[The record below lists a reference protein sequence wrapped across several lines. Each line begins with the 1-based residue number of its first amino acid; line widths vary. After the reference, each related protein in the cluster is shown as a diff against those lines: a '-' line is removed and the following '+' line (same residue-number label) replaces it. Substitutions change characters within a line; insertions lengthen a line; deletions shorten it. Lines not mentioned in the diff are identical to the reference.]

1 MVKRI
6 VLVAALFCGVSEL
19 ALGQRLVRTLRP
31 PEAPE
36 GEELRFDTN
45 LAPLTNL
52 SLSPGAGQPDANYAP
67 HLVFT
72 PDSTRVFAVFPG
84 SDRMLGWDVATGEL
98 AVDLEIPGNPASV
111 TTAPDG
117 KQVAVVS
124 LFIAENFGDAANN
137 FEGERIGAITM
148 IDLETLETRSL
159 ALTEVFFSFFNNV
172 VFTTDGTRAYIASAA
187 TDELLQIDI
196 ATMREAGPRI
206 KFEAGTRPTPI
217 SISPDSSTLALTLIG
232 SAVLPRDEV
241 PDSVQLVDTGTFA
254 VTRSIVPDPFE
265 IPIGDGTTVEVRHD
279 FVATNNLAFSA
290 DGKWGLIAE
299 QSSSSLSGL
308 PEFTTD
314 RGLLI
319 DMETAQVDE
328 VFATG
333 GVSGMAVLVPGS
345 TLFAVV
351 SAADL
356 SFVNYDP
363 DTRESWRTQD
373 PRSQFRTSS
382 RPAFRGDQI
391 LLGSPVRDAV
401 VRFDLPSGDLR
412 NIVAV
417 GPEFEPENLS
427 IPAGALDVSV
437 SPDDQTIAAVV
448 FNDNSVDLFKPTKRF
463 VLPQF
468 VQDASWSTG
477 IALTNVSGKEIE
489 VIGLAYNNV
498 GFPFFDVDECAD
510 SEDEDCENIVEFLNP
525 QTFVMQ
531 PEEQVSFTPLGFLE
545 AAFGETVDGWLD
557 LDVDAESMSGM
568 FLSLDGEVTRMDGG
582 GLGEAGGLSHIVTHF
597 RATDSYTAELVL
609 INSSLALSS
618 VQVQLVNSDGNLVT
632 EVSVPIAPAGRIAR
646 LLVDPDVDAGLGRGL
661 FAREDFEEG
670 KEHYLVLNAGERQN
684 PFVRYYNDRTLGLL
698 EGTQTIGP
706 GAQLA
711 QRQIAPQVVAF
722 DGNSSTLTAINFSAE
737 EAVVTLTLHPDDGQ
751 LEVDPVEVTL
761 QSATVLKEDVADLF
775 GLEDAGQ
782 IVSGWVDVVSDTD
795 GLFGSLEFQL
805 FDGKAMSVLP
815 FFPEG
820 SKRIIFSHVAQGL
833 GFSTRMVALNPT
845 DQTATV
851 TVILRLVDGS
861 QVASTQLVLEPGER
875 VSLLL
880 NQLFGQEIEQ
890 IGGRIDLLSDVA
902 IIAVELFF
910 SEDRE
915 ILSAVPGQTPGE

>member
-1 MVKRI
+1 MVKQI
-6 VLVAALFCGVSEL
+6 VLVATLFCGASEI

-36 GEELRFDTN
+36 GEEVRFDTN
-45 LAPLTNL
+45 LQPLTSL
-52 SLSPGAGQPDANYAP
+52 SLSPGTTPPDANYAP
-67 HLVFT
+67 DLVFT

-111 TTAPDG
+111 TMAPDG
-117 KQVAVVS
+117 KRVAVVS
-124 LFIAENFGDAANN
+124 LFIDENFGDGTNN

-148 IDLETLETRSL
+148 VDFETLGTRTL
-159 ALTEVFFSFFNNV
+159 ALTEVFFSFFNNL
-172 VFTTDGTRAYIASAA
+172 VFTGDGTRAYIASAA

-196 ATMREAGPRI
+196 AAMSEAGPRL
-206 KFEAGTRPTPI
+206 KFETATRPTPI
-217 SISPDSSTLALTLIG
+217 SISPDSSTLAVTLIG
-232 SAVLPRDEV
+232 SVSLPRDEV
-241 PDSVQLVDTGTFA
+241 PDSVQLVDTGSFT

-265 IPIGDGTTVEVRHD
+265 IPLPDGGTFKIRHD

-290 DGKWGLIAE
+290 DGKWGMIAE
-299 QSSSSLSGL
+299 QSSSALSRN
-308 PEFTTD
+308 PEFTAD

-319 DMETAQVDE
+319 DMETGQVDE

-333 GVSGMAVLVPGS
+333 GVSGIAVLVPDS

-351 SAADL
+351 SAADV

-363 DTRESWRTQD
+363 DTRGSWHTQD
-373 PRSQFRTSS
+373 PRSQFRTTS
-382 RPAFRGDQI
+382 RPAFLGDQI

-401 VRFDLPSGDLR
+401 VRFDVRSGDLR
-412 NIVAV
+412 NIVSV
-417 GPEFEPENLS
+417 GPEFESENLN

-437 SPDDQTIAAVV
+437 SPDGQTIATVV

-463 VLPQF
+463 AMPQF
-468 VQDASWSTG
+468 VQDANWLTG

-489 VIGLAYNNV
+489 LVGLAFNNV
-498 GFPFFDVDECAD
+498 GFPFSDFDECAD
-510 SEDEDCENIVEFLNP
+510 SEDEDCQNIVEFVNP

-531 PEEQVSFTPLGFLE
+531 PDEQVSFTPLGYLE
-545 AAFGETVDGWLD
+545 AAFGETVEGWLD
-557 LDVDAESMSGM
+557 LDVDAESMSGI

-582 GLGEAGGLSHIVTHF
+582 SLGDAGGVSQVVTHF
-597 RATDSYTAELVL
+597 RVTDGYLAELVVV
-609 INSSLALSS
+609 NSSRGLSR
-618 VQVQLVNSDGNLVT
+618 VRVLLVNSDGTLVT
-632 EVSVPIAPAGRIAR
+632 ETAVPIAPAGRIAR
-646 LLVDPDVDAGLGRGL
+646 LLLGPDPDAELDLGL
-661 FAREDFEEG
+661 FSREDFEEG
-670 KEHYLVLNAGERQN
+670 KEHYLVLTAAQRLRA
-684 PFVRYYNDRTLGLL
+684 FVRYYNDRTLGLL

-706 GAQLA
+706 EAQLA

-722 DGNSSTLTAINFSAE
+722 GGHSSTLTVINFSAE
-737 EAVVTLTLHPDDGQ
+737 EAVVTLTLNPEDGQ
-751 LEVDPVEVTL
+751 LEVGPVEVTL
-761 QSATVLKEDVADLF
+761 QSGMVLKGDVADLF
-775 GLEDAGQ
+775 GLEDTGQ
-782 IVSGWVDVVSDTD
+782 IVSGWVDVVSDRE
-795 GLFGSLEFQL
+795 GLLGSVEFQL

-833 GFSTRMVALNPT
+833 GFGTGMVLLNPT

-851 TVILRLVDGS
+851 NVILRLVDGS
-861 QVASTQLVLEPGER
+861 QVTATQLVLKPGER

-880 NQLFGQEIEQ
+880 EQLFGQEIEQ

-910 SEDRE
+910 SEDGE
-915 ILSAVPGQTPGE
+915 ILSAVSGQTPHT